1 MIDRA
6 AITGL
11 LLCPLC
17 QNYSV
22 SERDTF
28 KTHVTTCHGHAMEQ
42 DLKSPDAP
50 AVAEDTELQ
59 PPSPSM
65 YFICMS
71 SIF

>member
-42 DLKSPDAP
+42 DIQLLEAP
-50 AVAEDTELQ
+50 ALLDAAEEQ
-59 PPSPSM
+59 PVTSGKL
-65 YFICMS
+65 
-71 SIF
+71 SISYTF